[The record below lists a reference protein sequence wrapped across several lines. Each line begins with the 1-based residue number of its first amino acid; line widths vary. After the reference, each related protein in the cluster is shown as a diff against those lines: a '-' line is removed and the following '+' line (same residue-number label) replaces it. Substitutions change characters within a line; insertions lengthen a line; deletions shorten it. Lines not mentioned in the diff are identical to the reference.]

1 MMDIDDVV
9 ASLTLQAMCIAFIQI
24 PWYKFKKKRV
34 LWAKILDFA
43 TRLIEIRQAFREQLA
58 DAAGAAEKLN
68 ERK

>member
-1 MMDIDDVV
+1 MMDIDEAV

-43 TRLIEIRQAFREQLA
+43 KRNSINFPH
-58 DAAGAAEKLN
+58 N
-68 ERK
+68 